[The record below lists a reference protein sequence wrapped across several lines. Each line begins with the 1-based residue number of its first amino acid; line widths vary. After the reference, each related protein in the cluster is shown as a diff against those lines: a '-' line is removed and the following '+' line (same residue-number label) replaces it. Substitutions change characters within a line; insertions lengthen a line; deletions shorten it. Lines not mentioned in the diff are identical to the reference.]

1 MADVFISYSRK
12 DIEFAQRI
20 HHELEARDRQPW
32 VDWQDI
38 PPTSEWLDEVYAGIQ
53 EADTF
58 LFIISPDSV
67 VSEICTLEIEHA
79 VQHNKRLVPVVLHDV
94 EDDQVHSAMSAHN
107 WVFLREEDDFEANLE
122 LLIDA
127 LDTDLDYVREHT
139 RLLTLAIE
147 WDKNQRRRSAVL
159 RGQELQTAEGWLQQ
173 SGSKDPQPTELH
185 REYLI
190 FSRTAVDRLK
200 RLVISSVTVAFVL
213 VLGLAVFSF
222 YKSNQSEERRREADS
237 QRQLA
242 EKAQERAE
250 KTTRIATAQS
260 LAAFALVEMETD
272 PELSLLL
279 ATESVRTLYD
289 TNETVLP
296 LSNTVL
302 RQSLVKSRVR
312 LTLKGH
318 EDGVRSAAY
327 SPDGAR
333 IVTASNDKTAKVWD
347 AQTGTELMT
356 LKGHEDRVRSAAYS
370 PDGARIVTASNDKTA
385 KVWDAQT
392 GTELMTL
399 KGHEDGVRSAAYSP
413 NGQRIVTASGDTAKV
428 WDAQTGTELMT
439 LKGHD
444 DWVSSAFYSPD
455 GQRIVTA
462 GTRDGTAKVWD
473 AQTGH
478 ELMTLKGH
486 EGEVGS
492 AMYSPDGARI
502 VTAGAAGT
510 AAGTAKVWDAQ
521 TGTELMTLKGHG
533 GKVYSASY
541 SPDGKRIVTVSGY
554 DKTAKVWDAV
564 TSTELMTLKGHDKG
578 VLSARYSPDGA
589 RIVTASADKTAKVW
603 DAQTGTELFTLTGYE
618 GWVTSAVWSSNGK
631 RIATAN
637 ARDRVAQIYTTD
649 MDELLQIAESRV
661 TRQLTSEEKEKYGV
675 LDLN

>member
-12 DIEFAQRI
+12 DIQFAQRI

-79 VQHNKRLVPVVLHDV
+79 IQHNKRLVPVVLHDV

-122 LLIDA
+122 LLITA

-159 RGQELQTAEGWLQQ
+159 RGQELQTAEGWLRQ

-190 FSRTAVDRLK
+190 FSRTAVDRLQ

-213 VLGLAVFSF
+213 MMGVSVFAF
-222 YKSNQSEERRREADS
+222 YQRNQSEKQRREADA
-237 QRQLA
+237 QRQL
-242 EKAQERAE
+242 AE

-260 LAAFALVEMETD
+260 LAAFALAEMETA

-279 ATESVRTLYD
+279 ATESVKTMYD
-289 TNETVLP
+289 VNDPVLP

-302 RQSLVKSRVR
+302 HQMIIKSRVR

-318 EDGVRSAAY
+318 GVVLSASYSADGK
-327 SPDGAR
+327 R
-333 IVTASNDKTAKVWD
+333 IVTGSWDKTAKVWD
-347 AQTGTELMT
+347 ANTG
-356 LKGHEDRVRSAAYS
+356 
-370 PDGARIVTASNDKTA
+370 
-385 KVWDAQT
+385 Q
-392 GTELMTL
+392 
-399 KGHEDGVRSAAYSP
+399 
-413 NGQRIVTASGDTAKV
+413 
-428 WDAQTGTELMT
+428 
-439 LKGHD
+439 
-444 DWVSSAFYSPD
+444 
-455 GQRIVTA
+455 
-462 GTRDGTAKVWD
+462 
-473 AQTGH
+473 

-486 EGEVGS
+486 EGGVIS
-492 AMYSPDGARI
+492 ASYNPDGQRI
-502 VTAGAAGT
+502 VTGNSDQ
-510 AAGTAKVWDAQ
+510 TAKVWDAK
-521 TGTELMTLKGHG
+521 TGKELLTLKGHEDE
-533 GKVYSASY
+533 VRSAAYSA
-541 SPDGKRIVTVSGY
+541 DGQRIVTASF
-554 DKTAKVWDAV
+554 DKTAKVWDAD
-564 TSTELMTLKGHDKG
+564 TGQELMTLGHDDRVWSAAYSADGSRIVTASGDPTAKVWDAKTGQELLTLKGHEGQVWSAAYSADGQRIVTASWDRTAKVWNADTGQELLTLKGHDSG
-578 VLSARYSPDGA
+578 VNSAAYSSDGQW
-589 RIVTASADKTAKVW
+589 IVTGSGDKTAKVW
-603 DAQTGTELFTLTGYE
+603 DAKTGKELITLKGHE
-618 GWVTSAVWSSNGK
+618 SGLMSAAYSPGGK
-631 RIATAN
+631 RIATAGG
-637 ARDRVAQIYTTD
+637 DGIVQIYTTD
-649 MDELLQIAESRV
+649 MEELLQIAESRV
-661 TRQLTSEEKEKYGV
+661 TRQLTAEEKEKYGV